1 MLSCNT
7 GEGHNS
13 TANAIR
19 EVLEQQD
26 VECEMIDVLGSCI
39 SPKFSKFICNSHTR
53 LYKYAPKLW
62 DVGYRVSDRRQLER
76 EQDQEDN
83 KMLSELLSSSAK
95 KLEKMIVEGNFDV
108 VLCVHAFS
116 GMMMT
121 VVRKN
126 GMAHIPCYFVATD
139 YTCSP
144 LVDQCD
150 ADGYFIPAAD
160 LKNEFV
166 ADGLPRDKLIPSGI
180 PVRQAFYQ
188 RVECGVARETLGLPK
203 EGLVVLMMCGSM
215 GCGPLRKIAKEL
227 AERLPAGATVVAVCG
242 RNEKL
247 YEDLVEENIPGLRVL
262 GYCKEVPLYMDASD
276 MIVTKPGGLSST
288 EAATKYLPM
297 VFINAVGGCEGR
309 NFNYFLTHGYALGS
323 DESREVADLV
333 VNLANC
339 DDQLARMRQTLR
351 SNFTVNS
358 AQLIALHLIEAGKA
372 AASKAE

>member
-19 EVLEQQD
+19 EVLEQRN
-26 VECEMIDVLGSCI
+26 VECQIIDVLGSCI

-62 DVGYRVSDRRQLER
+62 DVGYRVSDRWQLER

-83 KMLSELLSSSAK
+83 KMLHELLSSSAK
-95 KLEKMIVEGNFDV
+95 KLERIIVEGNFNV

-121 VVRKN
+121 VVRKSRAVN
-126 GMAHIPCYFVATD
+126 IPCYFVATD

-166 ADGLPRDKLIPSGI
+166 ADGLPGDKLIPSGI

-188 RVECGVARETLGLPK
+188 RVERAAAREALGLPK
-203 EGLVVLMMCGSM
+203 EGLMVLMMCGSM
-215 GCGPLRKIAKEL
+215 GCGPLRKIARDL
-227 AERLPAGATVVAVCG
+227 AERLPKGATVVAVCG

-247 YEDLVEENIPGLRVL
+247 YEDLLEENASGLRVL

-276 MIVTKPGGLSST
+276 IIVTKPGGLSST

-309 NFNYFLTHGYALGS
+309 NFSYFLTHGYALGS

-333 VNLANC
+333 VNLVNC
-339 DDQLARMRQTLR
+339 EEQLARMRQTLR

-358 AQLIALHLIEAGKA
+358 AEFIAAYLMKAGES
-372 AASKAE
+372 AASKSE